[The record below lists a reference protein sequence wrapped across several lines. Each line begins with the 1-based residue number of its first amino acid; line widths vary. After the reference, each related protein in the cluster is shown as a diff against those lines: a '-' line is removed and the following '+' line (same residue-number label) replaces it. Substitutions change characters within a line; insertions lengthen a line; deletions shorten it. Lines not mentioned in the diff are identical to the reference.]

1 MQCHIQVIMY
11 DHLLSKVWAKTLKK
25 GGKKKRKKRKKR
37 KKKKKKKKVN
47 ARPYA
52 SRKTSEPLRQPL
64 MDQYFPLTELIYV
77 IHKKICI

>member
-25 GGKKKRKKRKKR
+25 GGKKKKTKKKE
-37 KKKKKKKKVN
+37 KKKKKKVN

>member
-25 GGKKKRKKRKKR
+25 RGEKKI
-37 KKKKKKKKVN
+37 KKKKKKVN

-77 IHKKICI
+77 IHKKICIEIRLRN

>member
-1 MQCHIQVIMY
+1 MGKN
-11 DHLLSKVWAKTLKK
+11 SKKK
-25 GGKKKRKKRKKR
+25 GGKKN
-37 KKKKKKKKVN
+37 KKKKKKVN

-77 IHKKICI
+77 IHKKICIEIRLRN

>member
-1 MQCHIQVIMY
+1 M
-11 DHLLSKVWAKTLKK
+11 
-25 GGKKKRKKRKKR
+25 GKNSKKRGEKKENKEKR
-37 KKKKKKKKVN
+37 EKKKKKVN

-77 IHKKICI
+77 IHKKICIEIRLRN